1 MSETDPKWETLQPH
15 EYMRGV
21 EKPIEGNNT
30 KGSPEK
36 LTNII
41 EENVENR
48 EEEEVES
55 EAEIR
60 DRIEKL
66 TSQGG
71 GLDERM
77 AVQLY
82 DPLED
87 DDRVFLVEEIRQL
100 KKKTRFKAPA
110 ILKGNETATEYDSK
124 VANFSTQTKIVELPS
139 GRKLF
144 LIENYNGSA
153 VHRGLDSLMKRLT
166 GCKMRK
172 AKSSEWKSRFESKSQ
187 IPVIPNE
194 ADNTIVLDYI
204 PNVNLYDLFAN
215 RDRVSDWGECDF
227 AGDMDAEKLLEIT
240 DKIVDKVKEIHNKGI
255 AWGELILPN
264 MIIDKDQNIHICDPE
279 VSYDEDVSLTEQ
291 KARDLVDLII
301 SISATMKQKNG
312 VDYPDAVQRIIDRY
326 GDVEVLSEL
335 SKLASKKPSFINKL
349 FFGYTKERLG
359 VKDYDEHE
367 EIRGQIVKKIPE

>member
-1 MSETDPKWETLQPH
+1 M
-15 EYMRGV
+15 
-21 EKPIEGNNT
+21 
-30 KGSPEK
+30 
-36 LTNII
+36 TNII

-349 FFGYTKERLG
+349 L
-359 VKDYDEHE
+359 
-367 EIRGQIVKKIPE
+367 QS